1 MNKTKLSYI
10 KKLIEWK
17 SSQKM
22 ALLGEEC
29 VRDLIAMDSSRANE
43 LPAASA
49 QVAKRIA
56 YIADG
61 LKYGSACRKIWR
73 STREHTP
80 NPPPPWLPSARLRRA

>member
-1 MNKTKLSYI
+1 MNKTKLTYI

-29 VRDLIAMDSSRANE
+29 VRDLIAMDAARANE
-43 LPAASA
+43 LPAVAA

-56 YIADG
+56 YIAEIENQI
-61 LKYGSACRKIWR
+61 A
-73 STREHTP
+73 STKQS
-80 NPPPPWLPSARLRRA
+80 LAK

>member
-17 SSQKM
+17 SSQRM

-29 VRDLIAMDSSRANE
+29 CRDLIAMDSSRANE

-56 YIADG
+56 YIAE
-61 LKYGSACRKIWR
+61 LENQIASAK
-73 STREHTP
+73 
-80 NPPPPWLPSARLRRA
+80 LALAA